1 MGQSFVSAR
10 TGRQASIATAL
21 LAVFAFAPGA
31 AWAEYKLHSG
41 DTLEISVTG
50 VPDLRERAPIAV
62 GGEIALPIGG
72 QLQVGGLLLSEARAK
87 IAESLANKLYQQ
99 TTADGREIQHL
110 IAPDTIVVA
119 VAEYRPIYVDGDVAR
134 PGELMFRP
142 GMTVRQAIATA
153 GGYDLVQFRMVNPIV
168 QAADFR
174 SDYETLWAQYAMEQ
188 ARIWRL
194 RTELGEQSVEYG
206 GNDAPVSA
214 EFANRLK
221 QDEAAL
227 LAAHM
232 ADRERD
238 KALLRE
244 AIGKADGQLET
255 LAEKKKKD
263 DEGNQ
268 ADAADFEKARA
279 LTEKGMSTAARLADT
294 RRAVLLS
301 SDQLLQT
308 VVEMSNVDRQRS
320 EFVRQLDKIDSQAH
334 IDAWR
339 DLQESNVRLAEINAR
354 LRSAGD
360 KLVYT
365 NRLPSQLMPGSGAR
379 PNITVHRMTDDGP
392 QNLTADENLALAP
405 GDVVDIALEAKTS
418 LQALNPPSIAK

>member
-1 MGQSFVSAR
+1 MSQLFVSLR
-10 TGRQASIATAL
+10 TGREASIATAL
-21 LAVFAFAPGA
+21 LVVFTFVPGSA
-31 AWAEYKLHSG
+31 LAEYKLHSG

-72 QLQVGGLLLSEARAK
+72 QLQVGGLLLSDARAR
-87 IAESLANKLYQQ
+87 IAASLANKLYQQ

-110 IAPDTIVVA
+110 IAPDTIVVTI
-119 VAEYRPIYVDGDVAR
+119 AEYRPIYVDGDVAR
-134 PGELMFRP
+134 PGELVFRP

-153 GGYDLVQFRMVNPIV
+153 GGYDLVQFRMANPIL
-168 QAADFR
+168 QAADYR
-174 SDYETLWAQYAMEQ
+174 SDYETLWSQYAMEQ

-194 RTELGEQSVEYG
+194 RTELGDQGVEYG
-206 GNDAPVSA
+206 GNDAPVPR

-227 LAAHM
+227 LSAHL

-244 AIGKADGQLET
+244 AIAKADSQLET

-268 ADAADFEKARA
+268 ANSADFEKARA
-279 LTEKGMSTAARLADT
+279 LTEKGISTAARLADT

-301 SDQLLQT
+301 ADQLLQT

-320 EFVRQLDKIDSQAH
+320 EYVRQLDKIDSQAH

-365 NRLPSQLMPGSGAR
+365 NRLPSQLLPGKGAQ
-379 PNITVHRMTDDGP
+379 PTITVHRMTDEGP

-405 GDVVDIALEAKTS
+405 GDVVDVALEAKTS
-418 LQALNPPSIAK
+418 LEALNPPPIAK

>member
-134 PGELMFRP
+134 PGELVFRP

-418 LQALNPPSIAK
+418 LQALNPPPIAK